1 MAGER
6 GRRLQ
11 GGLWRFERQVAIRHL
26 RSGGG
31 QTWLTVSAVAA
42 GVIIVIFITGLI
54 FGLRR
59 DMARVLTESI
69 PHVTI
74 QVGEVR
80 PVPLERVPGA
90 DSGLASSRLE
100 QQAPQEKTIDDWSR
114 VIDIVRA
121 VPDVRLVAPV
131 VRRQAF
137 ASRGANPLGVTVV
150 GVDPALQEQVAPVTA
165 HLLGG
170 RYQGLTSEEVV
181 IDAEL
186 AEDLS
191 VSTGERIR
199 LSSNTGASD
208 SFTVVGIY
216 SRGRGRG
223 EAYVTLRTAQSLFGL
238 GTAVNAIL
246 VKLDDIY
253 QADQA
258 ADRIMALVPYEAKSW
273 SREFPRFLDA
283 LKVQSAAAY
292 LTSAFSL
299 IASSFAIAS
308 ILIVSVLQKAKQIGI
323 LKAMGARRRQIQT
336 IFILEGLGIAL
347 LGSLVGALVGS
358 ALIYTL
364 SLIEQPI
371 RRIGQTPGQLF
382 PVAILPLYIGLAI
395 GAAIAS
401 TLIAAY
407 LPARRAAALNPVDV
421 MR

>member
-1 MAGER
+1 VAPRG
-6 GRRLQ
+6 GRRRR
-11 GGLWRFERQVAIRHL
+11 GGPWRFERQVAVRHL
-26 RSGGG
+26 VAGGG

-54 FGLRR
+54 FGLRQ
-59 DMARVLTESI
+59 DMARLLTESI
-69 PHVTI
+69 AHVTI
-74 QVGEVR
+74 EVAEVK

-90 DSGLASSRLE
+90 GPGPSSSRLE
-100 QQAPQEKTIDDWSR
+100 QQAPQEKAIDDWPR
-114 VIDIVRA
+114 VLEIVRA
-121 VPDVRLVAPV
+121 VPGVRLAAPV

-137 ASRGANPLGVTVV
+137 ASRGANPIGTTVV
-150 GVDPALQEQVAPVTA
+150 GAEPALQEEVAPVTENLIA
-165 HLLGG
+165 G

-191 VSTGERIR
+191 VATGDRIR

-238 GTAVNAIL
+238 GTSVNAVL
-246 VKLDDIY
+246 VKMVDIY
-253 QADQA
+253 AADQA

-308 ILIVSVLQKAKQIGI
+308 ILIVSVLQKAEQIGI

-336 IFILEGLGIAL
+336 IFILEGLGVAL
-347 LGSLVGALVGS
+347 LGSLAGAAGGTAIVY
-358 ALIYTL
+358 AL
-364 SLIEQPI
+364 SLVEQPV
-371 RRIGQTPGQLF
+371 RRVGQTPEQLF
-382 PVAILPLYIGLAI
+382 PVAILPVYIALAVA
-395 GAAIAS
+395 AAIAA
-401 TLIAAY
+401 TVVAAY

>member
-1 MAGER
+1 VAG
-6 GRRLQ
+6 GSSRRFR

-59 DMARVLTESI
+59 DMARVLTEFI
-69 PHVTI
+69 AHVTV
-74 QVGEVR
+74 QVAEVK

-90 DSGLASSRLE
+90 APEPSSSRLE
-100 QQAPQEKTIDDWSR
+100 QQAPQEKTIDDWPR
-114 VIDIVRA
+114 VIDIIRA
-121 VPDVRLVAPV
+121 VPDVRLAAPV

-137 ASRGANPLGVTVV
+137 ASKGANPLGVTVV
-150 GVDPALQEQVAPVTA
+150 GVDPALQEQVAPVTE
-165 HLLGG
+165 HLIAG
-170 RYQGLTSEEVV
+170 RYQGLTSEDVV

-208 SFTVVGIY
+208 SFTVIGIY

-336 IFILEGLGIAL
+336 IFIFEGLGVAL
-347 LGSLVGALVGS
+347 LGSVAGAILGT
-358 ALIYTL
+358 AIIYAL

-371 RRIGQTPGQLF
+371 RRVGQTPEQLF
-382 PVAILPLYIGLAI
+382 PVAILPVYIGLAI

-401 TLIAAY
+401 TVIAAY

>member
-1 MAGER
+1 VAG
-6 GRRLQ
+6 GSRRFR

-59 DMARVLTESI
+59 DMARVLTEFI
-69 PHVTI
+69 AHVTV
-74 QVGEVR
+74 QVAEVK

-90 DSGLASSRLE
+90 VPEPSSSRLE
-100 QQAPQEKTIDDWSR
+100 QQAPQEKTIDDWPR
-114 VIDIVRA
+114 VIEIIRA
-121 VPDVRLVAPV
+121 VPYVRLAAPV

-137 ASRGANPLGVTVV
+137 ASKGANPLGVTVV
-150 GVDPALQEQVAPVTA
+150 GVDPALQEQVAPVTE
-165 HLLGG
+165 HLIAG

-199 LSSNTGASD
+199 LSSNTGASA

-246 VKLDDIY
+246 VKLGDIY

-336 IFILEGLGIAL
+336 IFIFEGLGVAL
-347 LGSLVGALVGS
+347 LGSLVGAIVGT
-358 ALIYTL
+358 AIVYTL

-371 RRIGQTPGQLF
+371 RRVGQTPGQLF

-401 TLIAAY
+401 TVIAAY

>member
-1 MAGER
+1 
-6 GRRLQ
+6 
-11 GGLWRFERQVAIRHL
+11 
-26 RSGGG
+26 
-31 QTWLTVSAVAA
+31 VAA

-59 DMARVLTESI
+59 DMARVLTEFI
-69 PHVTI
+69 AHVTV
-74 QVGEVR
+74 QVAEVK

-90 DSGLASSRLE
+90 VPEPSSSRLE
-100 QQAPQEKTIDDWSR
+100 QQAPQEKTIDDWPR
-114 VIDIVRA
+114 VIEIIRA
-121 VPDVRLVAPV
+121 VPYVRLAAPV

-137 ASRGANPLGVTVV
+137 ASKGANPLGVTVV
-150 GVDPALQEQVAPVTA
+150 GVDPALQEQVAPVTE
-165 HLLGG
+165 HLIAG

-199 LSSNTGASD
+199 LSSNTGASA

-246 VKLDDIY
+246 VKLGDIY

-336 IFILEGLGIAL
+336 IFIFEGLGVAL
-347 LGSLVGALVGS
+347 LGSLVGAIVGT
-358 ALIYTL
+358 AIVYTL

-371 RRIGQTPGQLF
+371 RRVGQTPGQLF

-401 TLIAAY
+401 TVIAAY